1 MDNTLQIYRV
11 NDESEKYNTNKAK
24 LFDLSM
30 RLLIVGKSFLSG
42 KTNLIVNLLLRD
54 EMYRSDFHGE
64 NIYIFSGSIKNDNKM
79 KLIIREKQIPKEN
92 LFTSFN
98 EDTLDVLY
106 HFIED
111 NYISSVEDKEKP
123 DNCLIILDD
132 LSYGGQLKNK
142 SNGILAKIFSN
153 GRHIN
158 LSIIVTAQKYT
169 DIPTNARENMSGGI
183 FFSCSDKQLE
193 LITDDI
199 CYISNKKLFKKSF
212 RDVTNIKHG
221 FMVVD
226 FSKPIDKRY
235 LDSNFKPIEF

>member
-1 MDNTLQIYRV
+1 MDNVLQIYRV
-11 NDESEKYNTNKAK
+11 NDESENYNTNKAK

-64 NIYIFSGSIKNDNKM
+64 NIYIFSGSIKNDNKI

-92 LFTSFN
+92 LFPSFD
-98 EDTLDVLY
+98 EDVLEVIY
-106 HFIED
+106 NFIED
-111 NYISSVEDKEKP
+111 HYIASIENKEKP
-123 DNCLIILDD
+123 DNFLIILDD

-142 SNGILAKIFSN
+142 NNGILAKIFSN

-169 DIPTNARENMSGGI
+169 DIPTSSRENMTGGI
-183 FFSCSDKQLE
+183 FFSCSEKQLD

-199 CYISNKKLFKKSF
+199 CYISNKKLFKNSF
-212 RDVTNIKHG
+212 RNLTNIKHG

-235 LDSNFKPIEF
+235 LDSNFKPILF

>member
-1 MDNTLQIYRV
+1 MDNVLQIYRV
-11 NDESEKYNTNKAK
+11 NDESENYNTNKAK

-64 NIYIFSGSIKNDNKM
+64 NIYIFSGSIKNDNKI

-92 LFTSFN
+92 LFTSFD
-98 EDTLDVLY
+98 EEVLEVIY
-106 HFIED
+106 NFIED
-111 NYISSVEDKEKP
+111 HYIASVENKEKP
-123 DNCLIILDD
+123 DNFLIILDD

-142 SNGILAKIFSN
+142 NNGILAKIFSN

-169 DIPTNARENMSGGI
+169 DIPTSSRENMTGGI
-183 FFSCSDKQLE
+183 FFSCSDKQLD

-212 RDVTNIKHG
+212 RNLTNIKHG

-235 LDSNFKPIEF
+235 LDSHFKPITF